1 MKKLFLPFI
10 ATVFLCTACSHK
22 PPQPSGSEFQI
33 NDSKYYQNKRS
44 DNHLGSLNKVK
55 GDSQ

>member
-10 ATVFLCTACSHK
+10 TTVFLCACSHK

-33 NDSKYYQNKRS
+33 NDSKYYQQSNHNNQS
-44 DNHLGSLNKVK
+44 DSIRKAE
-55 GDSQ
+55 